1 MSNSSPPEPPPT
13 KIDDY
18 IAVFVAFMTIGSLL
32 YYYGALKR
40 PNDRQSPKK
49 LDDSPPQ
56 PQQKETFEELLT
68 PKPTPNA
75 PESSPV
81 PSSASV
87 TTPVPSSSS
96 SELDIAV
103 SPPTPTAPS
112 PTQAI
117 EFSDVATSSWARS
130 SIERLKQRNVVVG
143 FPDRTFQPNRF
154 ATRGEFAAMLE
165 KIFNRENNNS
175 TQAFKDLPPDH
186 WAVSAIYNVAK
197 TGILKGYPAQD
208 FRPDQPVTRAEAL
221 VALATAL
228 QLKIPS
234 TPAKSL
240 EVYLDRD
247 QVLDYALPRVAAAQE
262 AGLVTGYS
270 HEKLLLPNKPATR
283 AELATMIS
291 QALAS
296 QENGE
301 ISRVFSARSN
311 RDS

>member
-1 MSNSSPPEPPPT
+1 MSNSSPPEPPPA

-32 YYYGALKR
+32 SYYGALKR

-56 PQQKETFEELLT
+56 PQPKETLEELPT
-68 PKPTPNA
+68 PKPIPIA

-81 PSSASV
+81 PSSPSV
-87 TTPVPSSSS
+87 TTPAPSSSS

-130 SIERLKQRNVVVG
+130 SIERLKQRNIVVG
-143 FPDRTFQPNRF
+143 FPDRTFQPNRY

-165 KIFNRENNNS
+165 KVFNRENNNS
-175 TQAFKDLPPDH
+175 TQEFKDLPPDH
-186 WAVSAIYNVAK
+186 WAVSAIYNIAK

-208 FRPDQPVTRAEAL
+208 FRADQPITRAEAL

-228 QLKIPS
+228 QLNIPS

-240 EVYLDRD
+240 EVYLDSD
-247 QVLDYALPRVAAAQE
+247 QVLDYALPKVAAAQE
-262 AGLVTGYS
+262 AGFVTGYS
-270 HEKLLLPNKPATR
+270 KEKLLVPNKPATR
-283 AELATMIS
+283 AELATMLS
-291 QALAS
+291 HAL
-296 QENGE
+296 E
-301 ISRVFSARSN
+301 ISGN
-311 RDS
+311 GGNI